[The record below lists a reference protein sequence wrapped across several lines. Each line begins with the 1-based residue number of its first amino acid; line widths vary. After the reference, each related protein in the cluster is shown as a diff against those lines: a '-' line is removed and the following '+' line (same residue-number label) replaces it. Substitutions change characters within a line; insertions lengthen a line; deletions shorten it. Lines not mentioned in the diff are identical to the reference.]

1 LLDLISGLENPSSG
15 KIYKNGS
22 VGYMFQ
28 KDNLLNW
35 LNILDNVLFGI
46 KIKNKIITENDIT
59 RALLLLE
66 KYDLIEFQNHY
77 PYQLSG
83 GMKQRVSLI
92 RTLMTNP
99 DILLLDEPFSSL
111 DSQTKLNV
119 IDDVYK
125 IIKNEN
131 KTTILVTHDI
141 NEAISF
147 SNKIYI
153 LNKRPSTIIKE
164 LEINIEKEYILPFDK
179 RNSSKFNSYF
189 NEIWSELNG
198 KL

>member
-1 LLDLISGLENPSSG
+1 
-15 KIYKNGS
+15 
-22 VGYMFQ
+22 MFQ

-179 RNSSKFNSYF
+179 RNSSNFNNYF

>member
-1 LLDLISGLENPSSG
+1 
-15 KIYKNGS
+15 
-22 VGYMFQ
+22 
-28 KDNLLNW
+28 
-35 LNILDNVLFGI
+35 
-46 KIKNKIITENDIT
+46 
-59 RALLLLE
+59 
-66 KYDLIEFQNHY
+66 
-77 PYQLSG
+77 
-83 GMKQRVSLI
+83 
-92 RTLMTNP
+92 MTNP

>member
-1 LLDLISGLENPSSG
+1 
-15 KIYKNGS
+15 
-22 VGYMFQ
+22 MFQ

-164 LEINIEKEYILPFDK
+164 LEIDIEKEYILPFDK
-179 RNSSKFNSYF
+179 RNSSNFNNYF